1 MHTTRFTAGRLVRL
15 SALVLSALVFSPAA
29 PTRLSAAPPTEPELI
44 QLLRSDAPAAAKA
57 SACKLLAIYGSEAAV
72 PELAKLLTDEQLAS
86 WSRIALEAIPGSAT
100 DEALRQAA
108 GSLKGKLL
116 IGVINSIGVRGDAGA
131 VEVLAGR
138 LQDPDVE
145 TASAAAVALGHIGNA
160 AALKPLQAALTGAKF
175 SGVVAAKPDG
185 AAAGVEGA
193 VAEGCVLCAER
204 LLAAGKHDEAAAV
217 YDQVRKADVPRQN
230 VLEATRG
237 AILARR
243 SGGIPLLVEQLKSP
257 EKPFFQ
263 IGLSTA
269 RELPGAEVS
278 AALAAELVGA
288 EPERGALLLHV
299 LADRGDKTVLPAV
312 LQTATS
318 GAKEVRIAA
327 LGILPRLGDGTVV
340 EPLLAIAAGQ
350 DAELAA
356 AAKSAVAG
364 LPGEKIDADLKS
376 RLASAQDTASPL
388 LIEIVGLRRIESTPE
403 LTKLA
408 GSSNAA
414 VRHAALAA
422 LGATIGLKDLSVL
435 ISQVTAPTQP
445 DDAQAA
451 QQALRAAC
459 IRMPEGDAC
468 AEQLALAMAN
478 APAPTKGTLL
488 EIVGEMSG
496 AKPLEIMSA
505 AGKGSDPQL
514 QEIVVRVLGK
524 SLNLDAAPVLLDL
537 AKTAPNP
544 NHQVNALRGYIRF
557 ARQFVKADAQRVAMC
572 EQAWAI
578 APRLEEKKL
587 VLEVLG
593 RTQSMA
599 ALRMAVTAC
608 ETPEL
613 KEDGTRVALAL
624 AQKIGDNKPEV
635 RELIAKIR
643 PNEAK

>member
-1 MHTTRFTAGRLVRL
+1 MHTTLSRLGRFVLL
-15 SALVLSALVFSPAA
+15 SALALS
-29 PTRLSAAPPTEPELI
+29 SAASAWSQQNSKPAQPTEPELI

-57 SACKLLAIYGSEAAV
+57 TACKQLAIYGSEAAV

-86 WSRIALEAIPGSAT
+86 WSRIALEAVPGSAA
-100 DEALRQAA
+100 DEALRGAVPA
-108 GSLKGKLL
+108 LEGKLL
-116 IGVINSIGVRGDAGA
+116 VGVINSIGVRRDAGA
-131 VEVLAGR
+131 VELLSGR
-138 LQDPDVE
+138 LQDPDAE
-145 TASAAAVALGHIGNA
+145 TASAAAVALGHIGNP
-160 AALKPLQAALTGAKF
+160 AALKSLQASLAGAPAP
-175 SGVVAAKPDG
+175 VR
-185 AAAGVEGA
+185 GA

-204 LLAAGKHDEAAAV
+204 LLAAGNRDEAAAV
-217 YDQVRKADVPRQN
+217 YDQVRQAEVPRQN

-237 AILARR
+237 AVLARQ
-243 SGGIPLLVEQLKSP
+243 SGGIPLLVELLKSP

-278 AALAAELVGA
+278 PALAAELVGA
-288 EPERGALLLHV
+288 SPERAALLLRV

-312 LQTATS
+312 LEAALS
-318 GAKEVRIAA
+318 GPKEVRIAA
-327 LGILPRLGDGTVV
+327 LGILPRLGDGTLV
-340 EPLLAIAAGQ
+340 ESLLAIAAGQ
-350 DAELAA
+350 DAELAQ
-356 AAKSAVAG
+356 AAKNAVAV
-364 LPGEKIDADLKS
+364 LPGEKIDADLKA
-376 RLASAQDTASPL
+376 RLASAQGAASPL

-403 LTKLA
+403 LVQLA
-408 GSSNAA
+408 GHSDAS
-414 VRHAALAA
+414 VRHAAFAA
-422 LGATIGLKDLSVL
+422 LGATIGLNDLSAL
-435 ISQVTAPTQP
+435 ISQVAAPKNP
-445 DDAQAA
+445 DDAEAA
-451 QQALRAAC
+451 RQALRAAC

-488 EIVGEMSG
+488 EIIGEMSG

-557 ARQFVKADAQRVAMC
+557 ARQFVKADNQRVQMSK
-572 EQAWAI
+572 EAWAI
-578 APRLEEKKL
+578 AQRLEEKKL

-593 RTQSMA
+593 RTQSME
-599 ALRMAVTAC
+599 ALRMAVAAT

-613 KEDGTRVALAL
+613 KEDAARVAAGI
-624 AQKIGDNKPEV
+624 AQKIGDKPEV
-635 RELIAKIR
+635 QALLAKIR
-643 PNEAK
+643 PGGTN